1 MMTNNETWQFIRS
14 HREEAVRQLAF
25 LGDKHPLVD
34 MPFALDQIQGWQTA
48 RKKLPLWA
56 SCDDVVYPPHLSMEQ
71 CSSQATASYKAELV
85 GRLVPTD
92 VASSSIFYD
101 FTGGF
106 GVDFSFM
113 ARHFGRA
120 VYVEQ
125 HDHLCAIARHNFCVL
140 GLSQAEVV
148 CGNGI
153 DVLTTLP
160 PRHGCGHGL
169 PYVEGATAQGGKLV
183 FYLDPARRGGHG
195 QKVYG
200 LTDCQP
206 DVEALRNELLGKA
219 DAVVIKLS
227 PMLDWHAAVKAM
239 VIDGIGCE
247 VHILSVGNECK
258 ELLLVLTHDSH
269 PLKVVCVNDDEAYSY
284 CPETRISESAVESPG
299 TVEALLHW
307 ALQSP
312 DTTPDNTSWH
322 LLVPNA
328 SIMKAGCFVQVA
340 HSYGLAMLDPHSH
353 LYVSRSAAPTFPGR
367 QFAICAISSMNKR
380 ELKAKLGNLHQANI
394 AVRNFPLSADEL
406 RRRLKLR
413 DGGSIYLFATIVGR
427 QHLIIVAQKLQTC

>member
-85 GRLVPTD
+85 GRLVSTD
-92 VASSSIFYD
+92 VASSSFFYD

-125 HDHLCAIARHNFCVL
+125 HDHLCAIARHNFSVL
-140 GLSQAEVV
+140 GLTQAEVV

-153 DVLTTLP
+153 DVLVALP
-160 PRHGCGHGL
+160 SRHGFGHDL
-169 PYVEGATAQGGKLV
+169 PHVEGEATLGGQVV
-183 FYLDPARRGGHG
+183 FFLDPARRGGHG

-200 LTDCQP
+200 LADCQP
-206 DVEALRNELLGKA
+206 DVAALRDELLGKA

-239 VIDGIGCE
+239 VVDGIGCE

-258 ELLLVLTHDSH
+258 ELLLVLTHDSR
-269 PLKVVCVNDDEAYSY
+269 PLKVVCVNDGAAYSY
-284 CPETRISESAVESPG
+284 CPDTPIPESAAVAPG
-299 TVEALLHW
+299 TVEALLRW
-307 ALQSP
+307 AMQSH
-312 DTTPDNTSWH
+312 DAASGDASWH

-328 SIMKAGCFVQVA
+328 SIMKAGCFAQVA
-340 HSYGLAMLDPHSH
+340 RSYGLVMLDRHSH
-353 LYVSRSAAPTFPGR
+353 LYVSPTAVASFPGR
-367 QFAICAISSMNKR
+367 MFTICAISSMNKR
-380 ELKAKLGNLHQANI
+380 ELKAKLGSLEQANI

-413 DGGSIYLFATIVGR
+413 DGGSIYLFATTVRR
-427 QHLIIVAQKLQTC
+427 QHIIIVARKL